1 MVTNAPPRILSL
13 EINPSEVSRGDNVEI
28 EVEVYDGHGI
38 ESVKVDLMTINGQL
52 INLEKSFSEE
62 KQWNYGGIEYTYIS
76 ETWNGEFTIPQN
88 IKPGKQQIPIFISDY
103 ENASISTIRTGK
115 IIANI
120 GQAMVERIEIIN
132 EPPTISNITIKR
144 NLNEVD
150 TIIFPSS
157 GEPIDH
163 TLEVEITDFDSISS
177 VQIKLGRLSPIGQSE
192 NWLPLKDDG
201 LGPDNIPNDGIYSVQ
216 FSSRST
222 LSDGQITISIR
233 ATDNYQSTTPI
244 ELQSHVLTITKE
256 QSTSIDSSW
265 FSDNSVIF
273 IVVSITTVMIFSVG
287 LFVYINRN
295 SEL

>member
-1 MVTNAPPRILSL
+1 MPEPEGA
-13 EINPSEVSRGDNVEI
+13 DN
-28 EVEVYDGHGI
+28 
-38 ESVKVDLMTINGQL
+38 
-52 INLEKSFSEE
+52 
-62 KQWNYGGIEYTYIS
+62 
-76 ETWNGEFTIPQN
+76 
-88 IKPGKQQIPIFISDY
+88 
-103 ENASISTIRTGK
+103 
-115 IIANI
+115 
-120 GQAMVERIEIIN
+120 
-132 EPPTISNITIKR
+132 
-144 NLNEVD
+144 

-201 LGPDNIPNDGIYSVQ
+201 LGPDVISNDGIYSVQ

-222 LSDGQITISIR
+222 LSDGQITINIR

-265 FSDNSVIF
+265 FTDNSVIL
-273 IVVSITTVMIFSVG
+273 IIVSITTVMIFCIG
-287 LFVYINRN
+287 LFVNIYRN